1 MSGWRVL
8 LQELG
13 EKGDWIATPAFDGG
27 ALESCS
33 FSGLLYVM
41 LSQGMVERRR
51 ERQNSPVEWRITQR
65 GRDVLDGRIVFVVRR
80 VNGVRNSKRRPAS
93 KPVAT
98 WLSSLPR
105 AGEVQL

>member
-8 LQELG
+8 LKELEPG
-13 EKGDWIATPAFDGG
+13 EWMPTRSFDGG
-27 ALESCS
+27 ALELSS
-33 FSGLLYVM
+33 ISPTLHSL
-41 LSQGMVERRR
+41 LSQALVERRR
-51 ERQNSPVEWRITQR
+51 AGQNKPVEWRITQR

-80 VNGVRNSKRRPAS
+80 VKGVRKSKRHPAS

-105 AGEVQL
+105 AGEVNL